1 MRRNWV
7 ALVLILVVL
16 SVGFS
21 SASATPP
28 ASEYGKL
35 ALFLFFLNFLYI
47 VLEMPCFKSLC
58 HLLHFCLF
66 IIYVSAEIIS
76 GVVSNVVS
84 GLVKWLWSLKT
95 TTKTGIDFSLTF
107 RLLSRCWSCLS
118 GNGMLSDILMLKKF
132 MGSIFSSSFWPFND
146 EI

>member
-1 MRRNWV
+1 MLWF
-7 ALVLILVVL
+7 
-16 SVGFS
+16 SFWSFCPVGFPQLRPHLLQVS
-21 SASATPP
+21 MAS
-28 ASEYGKL
+28 L
-35 ALFLFFLNFLYI
+35 LFFFLNFLYI

-58 HLLHFCLF
+58 HLFHFCLF

-76 GVVSNVVS
+76 GVLSNVVS

-107 RLLSRCWSCLS
+107 PLLSRFWGCLS